1 MELIQHYNARI
12 RPGEAGVKESALSR
26 HIEVDNCVVRSDD
39 YGSVLEH
46 VLSNFANIVGLNHD
60 VGTLYLQN
68 PPKRVLQSLL
78 TVFKDIASTDIL
90 EWFKNNAN
98 RYDNIRILKGKL
110 ENAIF
115 DELTCRFVINNSDQ

>member
-1 MELIQHYNARI
+1 
-12 RPGEAGVKESALSR
+12 
-26 HIEVDNCVVRSDD
+26 
-39 YGSVLEH
+39 LE
-46 VLSNFANIVGLNHD
+46 
-60 VGTLYLQN
+60 
-68 PPKRVLQSLL
+68 KLL
-78 TVFKDIASTDIL
+78 EDEQAHIASTDIL

>member
-1 MELIQHYNARI
+1 MSESEIKKTLGPAMFSRI
-12 RPGEAGVKESALSR
+12 GCCIKFEDISVEQKCVI
-26 HIEVDNCVVRSDD
+26 IEKWYTQISEKL
-39 YGSVLEH
+39 LEDEQAH
-46 VLSNFANIVGLNHD
+46 
-60 VGTLYLQN
+60 
-68 PPKRVLQSLL
+68 
-78 TVFKDIASTDIL
+78 IASTDIL